1 MSCCRRRAAMPS
13 HERRRS
19 RITCNGVPVLFVLTI
34 LFFVLMVAKNM
45 HNTFNDGLYQEGR
58 GEVLI
63 HHQLKDEDHN
73 DDKDLV
79 ALPYHDDRAVRQRK
93 KDKEMA
99 DFVAMTKLKQQHDY
113 SHLVVKCVG
122 RW

>member
-1 MSCCRRRAAMPS
+1 MPS

-34 LFFVLMVAKNM
+34 FFFVLMVAKNT
-45 HNTFNDGLYQEGR
+45 HNTFNDSLYQEGQ
-58 GEVLI
+58 GELLI

-79 ALPYHDDRAVRQRK
+79 ALPYHDDRLFDNARK
-93 KDKEMA
+93 IKKRR
-99 DFVAMTKLKQQHDY
+99 TL
-113 SHLVVKCVG
+113 
-122 RW
+122 WP